1 MFEDNRNNEFDILM
15 KSVLAQA
22 EEEVP
27 SRVWEGISS
36 ELDRIEAAKV
46 RRPVMVW
53 FRRSAIAVAAA
64 AAVAVG
70 VFVDWSGHDGD
81 IVPQGSGTHMIAVA
95 EPEPVS
101 DDAEATL
108 IADAQE
114 EVRKAVS
121 KVKETVPVSESSQE
135 TVIQEQVVS
144 EEPETVSRPE
154 TVEENASEPAEEKP
168 VIKEEAATAWTDDW
182 AEDDD
187 QPKARREIAVTASG
201 TAGTNNVQKN
211 GGGLMRRPSLSVA
224 KPKTGVEQKS
234 TESTYGLPVSF
245 GAGVQFSLS
254 DRWSLGIG
262 ANYTLLTR
270 KFFGTYTSVNSEGVI
285 ETSVSSDIRNVQQY
299 IGIPVNAFYNI
310 LKKDYVNFYAYA
322 GGTVEKCISD
332 KYDILNTEYLY
343 KGTAKGVQL
352 SANVGLGVEF
362 LVGRHL
368 GIYVDPSLRYYFN
381 CGQPASIRTSQPLM
395 MGLEMGLR
403 FRL

>member
-46 RRPVMVW
+46 RRPAMVW

-70 VFVDWSGHDGD
+70 VFVDWGGQENDF
-81 IVPQGSGTHMIAVA
+81 VPQSAGTQMIAVA

-101 DDAEATL
+101 DDAEAIL
-108 IADAQE
+108 IADAKE
-114 EVRKAVS
+114 EVRKSVS
-121 KVKETVPVSESSQE
+121 KVKETVPVSDRYQE
-135 TVIQEQVVS
+135 TIEEQVVS
-144 EEPETVSRPE
+144 KEPETVSRQE
-154 TVEENASEPAEEKP
+154 EVEEKASEPAEEKP
-168 VIKEEAATAWTDDW
+168 AVKEEPARAWTDDW

-187 QPKARREIAVTASG
+187 QQKARREIAITASG
-201 TAGTNNVQKN
+201 TAGTNSVQKN
-211 GGGLMRRPSLSVA
+211 GGGLMRRPSLSTA
-224 KPKTGVEQKS
+224 KPQTGVEQKS

-254 DRWSLGIG
+254 ERWSLGIG

-270 KFFGTYTSVNSEGVI
+270 KFFGTYTSVNSEGAI

-310 LKKDYVNFYAYA
+310 LQKDYVNFYAYA

-332 KYDILNTEYLY
+332 KYDILNTEYIY

-362 LVGRHL
+362 LLGRHL

>member
-36 ELDRIEAAKV
+36 ELDRIKAAKV
-46 RRPVMVW
+46 HRPVMVW

-70 VFVDWSGHDGD
+70 VFVDWNGHDGD
-81 IVPQGSGTHMIAVA
+81 LVPQGNGTHLIAVA

-101 DDAEATL
+101 DNAESTL

-121 KVKETVPVSESSQE
+121 KVQE
-135 TVIQEQVVS
+135 TVIEEQMVS
-144 EEPETVSRPE
+144 EEPETVGRQN
-154 TVEENASEPAEEKP
+154 TVEETEYEPVAKEEPVVKEEPVAKEEPA
-168 VIKEEAATAWTDDW
+168 IAWTDYW
-182 AEDDD
+182 AEDDGP
-187 QPKARREIAVTASG
+187 QKFRREIAVTASG
-201 TAGTNNVQKN
+201 TAGTNSVQKN
-211 GGGLMRRPSLSVA
+211 GGGLMRRPSLSA
-224 KPKTGVEQKS
+224 TKPQTGVEQKS

-245 GAGVQFSLS
+245 GAGVQFSLNEK
-254 DRWSLGIG
+254 WSLGIG

-270 KFFGTYTSVNSEGVI
+270 KFFGTYTSVNNDVI

-343 KGTAKGVQL
+343 KGTVKGVQL

>member
-70 VFVDWSGHDGD
+70 VFVDWSGQESDF
-81 IVPQGSGTHMIAVA
+81 VPRSAGTHMIAVA
-95 EPEPVS
+95 ESEPVS

-108 IADAQE
+108 IADAKE

-121 KVKETVPVSESSQE
+121 KAKEAVPASESSQE

-144 EEPETVSRPE
+144 EEPETVSRQE
-154 TVEENASEPAEEKP
+154 TVEEKASEPAEEKP
-168 VIKEEAATAWTDDW
+168 VVKEEPATVWTDDW
-182 AEDDD
+182 AEDDEP
-187 QPKARREIAVTASG
+187 QKAGRGMSITASG
-201 TAGTNNVQKN
+201 TAGTNSVQKN
-211 GGGLMRRPSLSVA
+211 GGGLMKRPSLSTA
-224 KPKTGVEQKS
+224 KPQTGVEQKS

-245 GAGVQFSLS
+245 GAGVQFSLNE
-254 DRWSLGIG
+254 RWSLGTG
-262 ANYTLLTR
+262 VNYTLLTR

-285 ETSVSSDIRNVQQY
+285 ETSVSSDVRNVQQY

-310 LKKDYVNFYAYA
+310 LQKDYVNFYAYA

-332 KYDILNTEYLY
+332 KYDILNTEYIY

-362 LVGRHL
+362 LLGKHL

>member
-15 KSVLAQA
+15 KSVLSQA

-70 VFVDWSGHDGD
+70 VFVDWNGQESDF
-81 IVPQGSGTHMIAVA
+81 VPQSAGTQMIAVA

-101 DDAEATL
+101 DNAETTL
-108 IADAQE
+108 IADAEE
-114 EVRKAVS
+114 EVQKSVS
-121 KVKETVPVSESSQE
+121 KIKNAVPVQDISQKPAVE
-135 TVIQEQVVS
+135 EPVVS
-144 EEPETVSRPE
+144 EEPETV
-154 TVEENASEPAEEKP
+154 EEKAYDPVEEKP
-168 VIKEEAATAWTDDW
+168 VVKEEPATAWTDDW
-182 AEDDD
+182 AEDDEP
-187 QPKARREIAVTASG
+187 QKIRREIAITASG
-201 TAGTNNVQKN
+201 TAGTNSVQKN
-211 GGGLMRRPSLSVA
+211 GGGLMRRPSLSTA

-254 DRWSLGIG
+254 ERWSLGIG

-270 KFFGTYTSVNSEGVI
+270 KFFGTYTSVNSEGAI

-332 KYDILNTEYLY
+332 KYDILNTEYIY

>member
-70 VFVDWSGHDGD
+70 VFVDWNGHDAD
-81 IVPQGSGTHMIAVA
+81 LVPQSAGTQMIAVA

-101 DDAEATL
+101 DNAEDPL
-108 IADAQE
+108 LADAQE
-114 EVRKAVS
+114 EVRKAVF
-121 KVKETVPVSESSQE
+121 KAKEIVPVPDKPQE
-135 TVIQEQVVS
+135 TALEEQVVP
-144 EEPETVSRPE
+144 EEPETVSIQE
-154 TVEENASEPAEEKP
+154 IVEEKP
-168 VIKEEAATAWTDDW
+168 VAKEEPATVWADDW
-182 AEDDD
+182 AEDDEP
-187 QPKARREIAVTASG
+187 QKVRRGIAVTASG
-201 TAGTNNVQKN
+201 TAGTNSVQKN
-211 GGGLMRRPSLSVA
+211 GGGLMKRPSLSTVR
-224 KPKTGVEQKS
+224 PQTGVEQKS
-234 TESTYGLPVSF
+234 TGSTYGLPVSF
-245 GAGVQFSLS
+245 GAGVQFPL
-254 DRWSLGIG
+254 DERWSLGIG

-332 KYDILNTEYLY
+332 KYDILNTEYIY
-343 KGTAKGVQL
+343 RGTAKGVQL

-368 GIYVDPSLRYYFN
+368 GIYIDPSLRYYFN